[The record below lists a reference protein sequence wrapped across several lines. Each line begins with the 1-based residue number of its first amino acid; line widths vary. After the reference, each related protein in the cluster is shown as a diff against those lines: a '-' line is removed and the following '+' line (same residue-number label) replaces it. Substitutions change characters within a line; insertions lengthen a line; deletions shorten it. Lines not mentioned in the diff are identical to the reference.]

1 MMEWKWTYGGRY
13 EKSCRLQKQPQQE
26 TTQNS
31 DNIQNVQHNIAQ
43 MAQHQSLLSEN
54 DIWSLDDP
62 MNNMEDKP
70 LNKRE
75 DTYNKMSE
83 REMIGQIG
91 MSPFSNSN
99 YINDVMVQENFLKPV
114 STSTGRE
121 NKSIE

>member
-13 EKSCRLQKQPQQE
+13 EKSCRLQKQQEQQP
-26 TTQNS
+26 TQNS

-62 MNNMEDKP
+62 MNIMGDKP

-91 MSPFSNSN
+91 MNPFSNSN

-114 STSTGRE
+114 STSSGRE
-121 NKSIE
+121 NQSSE

>member
-13 EKSCRLQKQPQQE
+13 EKSCRLQKQQEQQP
-26 TTQNS
+26 TQNS

-62 MNNMEDKP
+62 MNIMGDKP

-114 STSTGRE
+114 ITSSGRE
-121 NKSIE
+121 NQSSE

>member
-13 EKSCRLQKQPQQE
+13 EKSCRLQKQQQQQQQPK
-26 TTQNS
+26 QNS
-31 DNIQNVQHNIAQ
+31 DTVQHNIAQ

-54 DIWSLDDP
+54 DIWSLDDS
-62 MNNMEDKP
+62 MNNMGDKP

-114 STSTGRE
+114 STSSGRE
-121 NKSIE
+121 NQSSE

>member
-13 EKSCRLQKQPQQE
+13 EKSCRLQKQQEQQP
-26 TTQNS
+26 TQNS
-31 DNIQNVQHNIAQ
+31 DTVQHNIAQ

-62 MNNMEDKP
+62 MNIMGDKP

-121 NKSIE
+121 NKSSE

>member
-1 MMEWKWTYGGRY
+1 MMEWKWTYGGSY
-13 EKSCRLQKQPQQE
+13 EKSCRLQKQQQQQQPN
-26 TTQNS
+26 QNS
-31 DNIQNVQHNIAQ
+31 DTVQHNIAQ

-62 MNNMEDKP
+62 MNIMGDKP

-114 STSTGRE
+114 STSSGRE
-121 NKSIE
+121 NQSSE